1 MSTQVFENRVRASGD
16 ARLASGR
23 SALETVKT
31 VAIRLFDLLLAWQA
45 RADDRRNLAELD
57 SRTLADIGLTRA
69 DALKEASKPFW
80 RA

>member
-1 MSTQVFENRVRASGD
+1 MSTQVFENRVRASRD
-16 ARLASGR
+16 ARLASGHN
-23 SALETVKT
+23 ALETVKT

-45 RADDRRNLAELD
+45 RADDRRHLAELD

-80 RA
+80 RV